1 MIKQKCLFLLISLAF
16 LFTQCKNLK
25 TDINNKEFAILL
37 DNNKYF
43 ELAEKLEQK
52 GSKLTNKEQL
62 YYQAHCNNAFND
74 IDNSEKNINLLFDK
88 YKTELTDKEKAN
100 LLEVRIRNYIRTFRY
115 KKTVK
120 TCQELIKNYSQVLDS
135 TKLNHYKKAIDEN
148 SALESVEPSKVF
160 KPQNNIEIKS
170 YRHNI
175 LTFTMIPIQ
184 YGAIKED
191 FLFDTGAE
199 LSVITK
205 TMANKLGLKLI
216 KAKVNVE
223 SSTGQKTEGTHYA
236 IADSLYIGDVLLT
249 NVVFLVMP
257 LFSIPELDFHLHGII
272 GSPQIMQLGEVKI
285 RKNGSM
291 LLSNNK
297 KTKSKNIFFSSLDG
311 LYPVVQVI
319 NDNNRLSLIFDSG
332 ANKSDLSVNYYKR
345 FKEMIESKG
354 KVSEVSESGVAGSM
368 TKKSYELSN
377 FKFKIKKHENTLT
390 KINVLTEQEDDFEF
404 DGTIG
409 QDMLLKY
416 DEVTVNLNK
425 MYIEMK

>member
-1 MIKQKCLFLLISLAF
+1 MRKQKHLFFLIALLFLF
-16 LFTQCKNLK
+16 NQCKRLNSG
-25 TDINNKEFAILL
+25 TDNNELAILL
-37 DNNKYF
+37 QNNKYF
-43 ELAEKLEQK
+43 ELAEKLSQK
-52 GSKLTNKEQL
+52 GINLTNKERL
-62 YYQAHCNNAFND
+62 YYQAHCDNAFND
-74 IDNSEKNINLLFDK
+74 IDNSEKNINILLSK
-88 YKTELTDKEKAN
+88 YETELTDIEKAN
-100 LLEVRIRNYIRTFRY
+100 LLEVRVRNYIRTFQY
-115 KKTVK
+115 KKTVE
-120 TCQELIKNYSQVLDS
+120 TCQKLINNYSEVLDS
-135 TKLNHYKKAIDEN
+135 TELNHYKRAIEEN
-148 SALESVEPSKVF
+148 AVLEDVEPSKVF
-160 KPQNNIEIKS
+160 KPHDSIEIES

-175 LTFTMIPIQ
+175 LTWIMLPIQ
-184 YGAIKED
+184 QGAIKED

-199 LSVITK
+199 LSVISK

-223 SSTGQKTEGTHYA
+223 SSTGQKTEGAHYA

-257 LFSIPELDFHLHGII
+257 LFSIPELDFQLHGVI
-272 GSPQIMQLGEVKI
+272 GSPQIMQLGECKI

-297 KTKSKNIFFSSLDG
+297 TAKSKNIFFSSLDG

-319 NDNNRLSLIFDSG
+319 NDTNRLSLVFDSG
-332 ANKSDLSVNYYKR
+332 ANKCNLSVNYYNR

-354 KVSEVSESGVAGSM
+354 KISEVSESGVAGSM
-368 TKKSYELSN
+368 KKKSYKLFDFN
-377 FKFKIKKHENTLT
+377 FKIKNQANTMSE
-390 KINVLTEQEDDFEF
+390 INVLTEQEDDFGF

-425 MYIEMK
+425 MYIEVK